1 MTMKELTPWQARW
14 AEKLIWFNFK
24 IEYKPR
30 KNNPANKLLWQ
41 LDYAKGFKT
50 GDGKQ
55 IIDILLPTLQNK
67 L

>member
-1 MTMKELTPWQARW
+1 MRFDFE
-14 AEKLIWFNFK
+14 
-24 IEYKPR
+24 IEYKLGE
-30 KNNPANKLLWQ
+30 NNFANELLKQ

-55 IIDILLPTLQNK
+55 MIDILLPMLQNK